1 MRKPIQVLILP
12 YKYEKENIYF
22 LIFKRAD
29 LKVWQGIAGGVE
41 ENETVLMA
49 AKREAFEEAGIPINK
64 KYIRLESK
72 STIPVNFI
80 YGNFYWGNDVYNAVE
95 YCYGVCVNVCV
106 NSCGNGCGGH
116 CGGNCTSSD
125 CSGSTCLVGC
135 TSYCLHDSCNFSCGG
150 DETIENTLSCSGQC
164 MSSSCSATG
173 QE

>member
-95 YCYGVCVNVCV
+95 YCYGVCVNDTNIVISEEHLEYKWATYEEAF
-106 NSCGNGCGGH
+106 NMFKW
-116 CGGNCTSSD
+116 
-125 CSGSTCLVGC
+125 
-135 TSYCLHDSCNFSCGG
+135 DSNRNALWELNEKLKVKEVKYGKV
-150 DETIENTLSCSGQC
+150 I
-164 MSSSCSATG
+164 
-173 QE
+173 